1 MPNKAWQ
8 ALLINIM
15 KRSISS
21 R

>member
-8 ALLINIM
+8 ALLLNIM
-15 KRSISS
+15 KRSIS